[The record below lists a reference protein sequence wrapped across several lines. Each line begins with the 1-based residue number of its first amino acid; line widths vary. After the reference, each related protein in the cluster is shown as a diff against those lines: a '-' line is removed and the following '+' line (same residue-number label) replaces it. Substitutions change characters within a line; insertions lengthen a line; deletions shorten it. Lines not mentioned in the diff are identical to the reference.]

1 MIDMSGDSRDVR
13 QIRWA
18 HDYGSFE
25 HAVNPDGAIRKIAKR
40 ARVSVWT
47 ARNSLSAGTV
57 TVPFPR
63 KFRRGR
69 KLP

>member
-47 ARNSLSAGTV
+47 ARNS
-57 TVPFPR
+57 
-63 KFRRGR
+63 
-69 KLP
+69 